1 MNRIF
6 WFAVV
11 LAASVLSGCLSFP
24 VGETP
29 PAKVTNDGPYVRR
42 SCEFSFSCKGASS
55 GWANWNA
62 TLFKE
67 RAQRSGRV
75 GDVSVVGVDVG
86 SHFGVVRIK
95 GNARHT
101 ENAIGAFFTGL
112 TYLMIPF
119 PCYSNFVFDFTV
131 VDGHGRVTNYHYTD
145 SVRLH
150 IGIPLIL
157 FMPFCDASSA
167 KVEREVL
174 SNVYDALL
182 LRLTEDGVFD

>member
-1 MNRIF
+1 MNKLSC
-6 WFAVV
+6 FAVFS
-11 LAASVLSGCLSFP
+11 ATSFLSGCLSFP

-29 PAKVTNDGPYVRR
+29 PVNVTNDGPYVRR
-42 SCEFSFSCKGASS
+42 SCEFSFTCKGAGS

-67 RAQRSGRV
+67 RAKCSGRV
-75 GDVSVVGVDVG
+75 GEVSVVGANDG

-101 ENAIGAFFTGL
+101 ENAVGAFFTGL

-119 PCYSNFVFDFTV
+119 PCYHNFVFDFTV
-131 VDGHGRVTNYHYTD
+131 TDGHGRVTGYHYTD

-150 IGIPLIL
+150 IGIPLL
-157 FMPFCDASSA
+157 FVMPFCDASSA
-167 KVEREVL
+167 KAEREVL
-174 SNVYDALL
+174 SNVYDTLL